1 MGVVPFR
8 QEYRNLQPED
18 VLPSFLMFKKASGVS
33 PRTLEDYKTILR
45 IFFKRHPDGL
55 DNPRAATMEFLAA
68 YDNPSSYNIR
78 FAYLKILWDWMSSEG
93 LLRGD
98 ARPMRGLSKRKPRGR
113 IVRLSEGEVARLL
126 EQPNRDTHAGA
137 RDFAMMVLQI
147 DSCIRPGE
155 AVQLMPEDFS
165 AARMEV
171 SVRAPVAKS
180 KKARTLPVSPPTA
193 SAIQR
198 LLSVRPS
205 EWADAPLFPTQ
216 YGTPFTVADY
226 SKRVKQYGKQCGL
239 EVTAYS
245 LRHASALLL
254 LRKGVS
260 AFALQAILG
269 HESLQMTKHYL
280 AITTED
286 TRREHAA
293 AGVVPFILGD
303 DAPAPRK
310 RLRNLS
316 PS

>member
-33 PRTLEDYKTILR
+33 PRTLEDYKTILG
-45 IFFKRHPDGL
+45 IFFKRHPDAL
-55 DNPRAATMEFLAA
+55 DAPRERTVEFLSC
-68 YDNPSSYNIR
+68 YDNPSTYNLR
-78 FAYLKILWDWMSSEG
+78 FAYLKCLWDWMSSEG

-98 ARPMRGLSKRKPRGR
+98 ARPMRGLRKRKPRGR
-113 IVRLSEGEVARLL
+113 VVRLTEEEVARLL
-126 EQPNRDTHAGA
+126 EQPDRDTHAGA

-180 KKARTLPVSPPTA
+180 RKARTLPVSPPTV

-205 EWADAPLFPTQ
+205 EWVDAPLFPTQ
-216 YGTPFTVADY
+216 YGTPLAVADY
-226 SKRVKQYGKQCGL
+226 SKRVKAYGKQCGL
-239 EVTAYS
+239 DITAYS
-245 LRHASALLL
+245 LRHASALLM

-260 AFALQAILG
+260 AFVLQAILG

-280 AITTED
+280 AISTED
-286 TRREHAA
+286 TKREHQQASLLSS
-293 AGVVPFILGD
+293 ILGD
-303 DAPAPRK
+303 EAPPPRRA
-310 RLRNLS
+310 RLRRI
-316 PS
+316 